1 MMNRRLVATT
11 SVLLLI
17 SAPLS
22 QANMIVHDPIGW
34 ISEAIQEVANYAVWV
49 KHEADAAATELNT
62 LHTYEQEVVQ
72 LARMGDPQALARLTG
87 VQDILALYKDYQ
99 QISFQLQ
106 QMKGYFNPAGYQGDF
121 NSILQTYRQ
130 PNWKGLISY
139 GGTAYVPAAG
149 NYQFATASFNTAQ
162 TAQQTIQS
170 LTRQRQNLQAQ
181 RDSALASLQSATTQ
195 SEVQKWVGALESL
208 NSTITHIDAQ
218 IQQIGQQAHLQQMQL
233 SAGQAIYLASQRE
246 QMAAS
251 LLNGVEQDLGLFAR
265 VASNY
270 LQPVSWTN
278 TSGGNGMTGDNMAPM
293 NIPSGPGLVIQ

>member
-1 MMNRRLVATT
+1 MTMNRRLIVVT
-11 SVLLLI
+11 SLIFLI

-62 LHTYEQEVVQ
+62 LRTYEQEVVQ
-72 LARMGDPQALARLTG
+72 LARMGDPKALAQLTG
-87 VQDILALYKDYQ
+87 VRDVLSVYQDYQ
-99 QISFQLQ
+99 QISNDLLR
-106 QMKGYFNPAGYQGDF
+106 MKGYFNPGSYQGDF

-130 PNWKGLISY
+130 PDWKGLISY

-170 LTRQRQNLQAQ
+170 LTKQRQNLQSQ
-181 RDSALASLQSATTQ
+181 RDSALSSLQSASTQ
-195 SEVQKWVGALESL
+195 SEVQKWLGALESL

-218 IQQIGQQAHLQQMQL
+218 IQQVGQQAHLQQMQL
-233 SAGQAIYLASQRE
+233 SAGQAIYQASQRE

-251 LLNGVEQDLGLFAR
+251 LLNGVEQDLGSFAR
-265 VASNY
+265 AASNY
-270 LQPVSWTN
+270 LQPVSWSN
-278 TSGGNGMTGDNMAPM
+278 ASGGGTSDGNMAPM
-293 NIPSGPGLVIQ
+293 NIPSGPGVVIR